1 MSLHPQIKRQTP
13 PLMPTTSPQH
23 HMNDR
28 HCRNLV
34 LSAIATIAIWPSLLL
49 MHPASAQDGNTN
61 AVTLPENSPRVT
73 PLVKVIRK
81 IAPAVVSLFT
91 PIAENQI
98 MSGSGTI
105 IHPSGIVLTN
115 NHVLPNAEGFAI
127 RGNEKP
133 TKFEVLA
140 RYPESDIALVR
151 LPEKTTWDFLPL
163 GHSAD
168 TLVGESIVVAGN
180 PGGRGMAFT
189 SGIISAVDVLE
200 GGPNAMIMSN
210 YTNDRRGRLIQFD
223 AASNKGNSGG
233 PLVNMDGE
241 VIGVVSAVIQGEQN
255 IGLAIPIDRVRE
267 LFDRMLEPEL
277 IYNKSTGIEIDP
289 LAKTAQVRSINPA
302 FPSTIQPGDS
312 ILEVNGRPLRD
323 AVDWYLSLEQILPLH
338 DELKIRF
345 QNAKGVEEIT
355 WKTTPTIAQASAPA
369 QPTAAGWNYDYYEG
383 KFNQIPDFTAL
394 VPTRMAT
401 TDTLDIPKLTPDR
414 QDNFALR
421 FTGFIDIPNDGVYRI
436 VLISDDGSKLYLN
449 DQIFIDHDGNHPP
462 TPASRLVRL
471 QAGLLPVKLEYFQGN
486 GSKSLHLVVE
496 PCLDRKDVSLKD
508 MKLAQGERLR
518 RP

>member
-1 MSLHPQIKRQTP
+1 MHKNPSFLLAKQRYRSKLSRFNIANFVLLALWL
-13 PLMPTTSPQH
+13 PLCV
-23 HMNDR
+23 N
-28 HCRNLV
+28 
-34 LSAIATIAIWPSLLL
+34 
-49 MHPASAQDGNTN
+49 AQDNRPN
-61 AVTLPENSPRVT
+61 AVPLPENSPRVT
-73 PLVKVIRK
+73 PLVKIIRK
-81 IAPAVVSLFT
+81 IDPAVVSLFS
-91 PIAENQI
+91 PVAENQI

-133 TKFEVLA
+133 MKFEVLA

-151 LPEKTTWDFLPL
+151 LPAQTSWDFLPL
-163 GHSAD
+163 GHSAE

-210 YTNDRRGRLIQFD
+210 YTNDRRGRLLQFD

-255 IGLAIPIDRVRE
+255 IGLAIPVDRVRE
-267 LFDRMLEPEL
+267 LFERMLEPEL
-277 IYNKSTGIEIDP
+277 IHNKSTGIKVDP
-289 LAKTAQVRSINPA
+289 FARTAQIQSVAPT
-302 FPSTIQPGDS
+302 FPSTLQPGNS
-312 ILEVNGRPLRD
+312 IVEVNGLPIRD
-323 AVDWYLSLEQILPLH
+323 AIDWHLVLEQLLPSH
-338 DELKIRF
+338 DELKVRF
-345 QNAKGVEEIT
+345 QTPNGIEETT
-355 WKTTPTIAQASAPA
+355 WKTLPVSPQTAAPA
-369 QPTAAGWNYDYYEG
+369 QPTVAGWKYEYYEG
-383 KFNQIPDFTAL
+383 KFNQIPDFTTL
-394 VPTRMAT
+394 VATHEAT

-414 QDNFALR
+414 QDNFAIR
-421 FTGFIDIPNDGVYRI
+421 FTGFIDIPADGIYRI

-449 DQIFIDHDGNHPP
+449 DQVFIDHDGNHPP
-462 TPASRLVRL
+462 IPASRLVRL

>member
-1 MSLHPQIKRQTP
+1 MSMILR
-13 PLMPTTSPQH
+13 SA
-23 HMNDR
+23 
-28 HCRNLV
+28 RNL
-34 LSAIATIAIWPSLLL
+34 LQSTNPTLIALAAIATITFWQSQ
-49 MHPASAQDGNTN
+49 ASNHRLQAQEATLN

-73 PLVKVIRK
+73 PLVKIIRK
-81 IAPAVVSLFT
+81 IDPAVVSLFS
-91 PIAENQI
+91 PVAENQI

-105 IHPSGIVLTN
+105 IHPSGIILTN

-151 LPEKTTWDFLPL
+151 LPEKPTCDFLPL

-210 YTNDRRGRLIQFD
+210 RTNDRRGRLIQFD

-302 FPSTIQPGDS
+302 FPPIIQPGDS
-312 ILEVNGRPLRD
+312 ILEINGLPVRD
-323 AVDWYLSLEQILPLH
+323 AADWYLSLEQLLPLH

-355 WKTTPTIAQASAPA
+355 WKTSPTVAQASAPS
-369 QPTAAGWNYDYYEG
+369 QTTSAGWNYEYYEG
-383 KFNQIPDFTAL
+383 KFNQIPDFNAL
-394 VPTRMAT
+394 VATRQST

-421 FTGFIDIPNDGVYRI
+421 FTGFIDIPTDGVYRI

-486 GSKSLHLVVE
+486 GGKSLHLVVE